1 MSGMKRAFGF
11 LFALLAA
18 VIAALAVAAT
28 LPAAAQNGS
37 IEFAARATPSSGV
50 EEPVRGFPFYL
61 LSRSFED
68 IQQQAD
74 ATFPKPD
81 MDAYIDTVD
90 VSPELK
96 AWMKKNHCVTFKGED
111 FIHKLHPA
119 DVMAVPEFYQAY
131 LDRNSGDQ
139 SVNFPKPKFKA
150 ADKTKDPAKYAKLVA
165 EYREVIRHFV
175 ESNPDTIDGIDLGLA
190 SVDPS
195 EKWQALELKRK
206 PQIERLTLEMAQ
218 SKYRVAR
225 TETDLQGEG
234 FLSGIPAGNY
244 WLSTLDVAAT
254 VGDVR
259 LRWNVPVTVH
269 PGEAARIELE
279 NVNAIAPAPAP
290 ASPSH

>member
-1 MSGMKRAFGF
+1 MSGMKRPFGF

-18 VIAALAVAAT
+18 VIAAVVVAAA

-96 AWMKKNHCVTFKGED
+96 AWMKKNQCVSFKGEE

-150 ADKTKDPAKYAKLVA
+150 ADKTKNPAKYEKLVA
-165 EYREVIRHFV
+165 EYREVIRHFM
-175 ESNPDTIDGIDLGLA
+175 ESNPDTIDGIDLNLA
-190 SVDPS
+190 AVDPS

-234 FLSGIPAGNY
+234 FLTGIPAGNY

-269 PGEAARIELE
+269 PGEAARIALE

>member
-1 MSGMKRAFGF
+1 MSGMKRAIGF
-11 LFALLAA
+11 AVVLVAA
-18 VIAALAVAAT
+18 VIAAVAVAAT

-61 LSRSFED
+61 LNRSFED
-68 IQQQAD
+68 IQQQAN
-74 ATFPKPD
+74 AAYPKPN
-81 MDAYIDTVD
+81 MDAFIDTLD

-96 AWMKKNHCVTFKGED
+96 AWMKKNHCVSFKGED

-131 LDRNSGDQ
+131 LERNSGDQ

-150 ADKTKDPAKYAKLVA
+150 SDKTKDPAKYEKLSA
-165 EYREVIRHFV
+165 EYREQVRHFM
-175 ESNPDTIDGIDLGLA
+175 EANTDTIDGIDLGLA
-190 SVDPS
+190 AVDPS
-195 EKWQALELKRK
+195 EKWQALGAKRT

-225 TETDLQGEG
+225 TETNLQGEG
-234 FLSGIPAGNY
+234 FLAGIPPGNY

-259 LRWNVPVTVH
+259 LRWDVPVTVR
-269 PGEAARIELE
+269 PGETARIALE
-279 NVNAIAPAPAP
+279 NVNAIAPAPSS
-290 ASPSH
+290 SP

>member
-1 MSGMKRAFGF
+1 MSGMKRAIGF
-11 LFALLAA
+11 AVVLVAA
-18 VIAALAVAAT
+18 VIAAVAVAAT

-61 LSRSFED
+61 LNRSFED
-68 IQQQAD
+68 IQQQAN
-74 ATFPKPD
+74 AAYPKPN
-81 MDAYIDTVD
+81 MDAFIDTLD

-96 AWMKKNHCVTFKGED
+96 AWMKKNHCVSFKGED

-131 LDRNSGDQ
+131 LERNSGDQ

-150 ADKTKDPAKYAKLVA
+150 SDKTKDPAKYEKLSA
-165 EYREVIRHFV
+165 EYREQVRHFM
-175 ESNPDTIDGIDLGLA
+175 EANTDTIDGIDLGLA
-190 SVDPS
+190 AVDPS
-195 EKWQALELKRK
+195 EKWQALEAKRT

-225 TETDLQGEG
+225 TETNLQGEG
-234 FLSGIPAGNY
+234 FLAGIPPGNY

-259 LRWNVPVTVH
+259 LRWDVPVTVR
-269 PGEAARIELE
+269 PGETARIALE
-279 NVNAIAPAPAP
+279 NVNAIAPAPSS
-290 ASPSH
+290 SP

>member
-1 MSGMKRAFGF
+1 MKRAIGF
-11 LFALLAA
+11 AVVLVAA
-18 VIAALAVAAT
+18 VIAAVAVAAT

-61 LSRSFED
+61 LNRSFED
-68 IQQQAD
+68 IQQQAN
-74 ATFPKPD
+74 AAYPKPN
-81 MDAYIDTVD
+81 MDAFIDTLD

-96 AWMKKNHCVTFKGED
+96 AWMKKNHCVSFKGED

-131 LDRNSGDQ
+131 LERNSGDQ

-150 ADKTKDPAKYAKLVA
+150 SDKTKDPAKYEKLSA
-165 EYREVIRHFV
+165 EYREQVRHFM
-175 ESNPDTIDGIDLGLA
+175 EANTDTIDGIDLGLA
-190 SVDPS
+190 AVDPS
-195 EKWQALELKRK
+195 EKWQALGAKRT

-225 TETDLQGEG
+225 TETNLQGEG
-234 FLSGIPAGNY
+234 FLAGIPPGNY

-259 LRWNVPVTVH
+259 LRWDVPVTVR
-269 PGEAARIELE
+269 PGETARIALE
-279 NVNAIAPAPAP
+279 NVNAIAPAPSS
-290 ASPSH
+290 SP

>member
-1 MSGMKRAFGF
+1 MKRAIGF
-11 LFALLAA
+11 AVVLVAA
-18 VIAALAVAAT
+18 VIAAVAVAAT

-37 IEFAARATPSSGV
+37 IEFAARATPSGGV

-74 ATFPKPD
+74 AAYPKPD
-81 MDAYIDTVD
+81 MDAFIDTLD

-96 AWMKKNHCVTFKGED
+96 AWMKKNHCVSFKGED

-131 LDRNSGDQ
+131 LERNSGDQ

-150 ADKTKDPAKYAKLVA
+150 SDKTKDPAKYEKLSA
-165 EYREVIRHFV
+165 EYREQVRHFM
-175 ESNPDTIDGIDLGLA
+175 EANTDTIDGIDLGLA
-190 SVDPS
+190 AVDPS
-195 EKWQALELKRK
+195 EKWQALEAKRT

-225 TETDLQGEG
+225 TETNLQGEG
-234 FLSGIPAGNY
+234 FLAGIPPGNY

-259 LRWNVPVTVH
+259 LRWDVPVTVR
-269 PGEAARIELE
+269 PGETARIALE
-279 NVNAIAPAPAP
+279 NVNAIAPAPSS
-290 ASPSH
+290 SP

>member
-1 MSGMKRAFGF
+1 MKRAIGF
-11 LFALLAA
+11 AVVLVAA
-18 VIAALAVAAT
+18 VIAAVAVAAT

-61 LSRSFED
+61 LNRSFED
-68 IQQQAD
+68 IQQQAN
-74 ATFPKPD
+74 AAYPKPN
-81 MDAYIDTVD
+81 MDAFIDTLD

-96 AWMKKNHCVTFKGED
+96 AWMKKNHCVSFKGED

-131 LDRNSGDQ
+131 LERNSGDQ

-150 ADKTKDPAKYAKLVA
+150 SDKTKDPAKYEKLSA
-165 EYREVIRHFV
+165 EYREQVRHFM
-175 ESNPDTIDGIDLGLA
+175 EANTDTIDGIDLGLA
-190 SVDPS
+190 AVDPS
-195 EKWQALELKRK
+195 EKWQALEAKRT

-225 TETDLQGEG
+225 TETNLQGEG
-234 FLSGIPAGNY
+234 FLAGIPPGNY

-259 LRWNVPVTVH
+259 LRWDVPVTVR
-269 PGEAARIELE
+269 PGETARIALE
-279 NVNAIAPAPAP
+279 NVNAIAPAPSS
-290 ASPSH
+290 SP